1 MVDALPT
8 WLWKAFHAGLV
19 AGRRP
24 HRQDYPKRHRQSL
37 GWPLC
42 QLHQHCLISAAAQNE
57 HRANQYAEKE
67 SCFHLKLVPCLIAGP
82 MLAFLLI
89 TYQ

>member
-1 MVDALPT
+1 MVCFRYRFG
-8 WLWKAFHAGLV
+8 WAG
-19 AGRRP
+19 GRP
-24 HRQDYPKRHRQSL
+24 HRQDYPKRQGQSPRL
-37 GWPLC
+37 VPYASYISSG
-42 QLHQHCLISAAAQNE
+42 LISAAAQDE

-67 SCFHLKLVPCLIAGP
+67 SCFHLMLVPCLIAGP